1 MLIPFNTIC
10 KKYGFTPKGILHI
23 GAHEMEERDDYLSLG
38 VNRIIWVD
46 GNLDLVEKCRPII
59 DAGREKMLHALVYSK
74 DDIEFD
80 FKITNNSQSSSILEF
95 SKHKEYHPQV
105 EFIKSIKMKSKR
117 VDSLLEAESVSPG
130 DFDFV
135 NLDIQGVELQALC
148 GFGDYLEGV
157 KYVYTEINTGE
168 VYKGN
173 DSLEDLDSFLNDQ
186 GFDRVETCITPYEWG
201 DAFYIKKQKKQ

>member
-10 KKYGFTPKGILHI
+10 KKYGFIPKGILHI
-23 GAHEMEERDDYLSLG
+23 GAHEMEERADYLSLG
-38 VNRIIWVD
+38 VNKIIWVD
-46 GNLDLVEKCRPII
+46 GNPDLVEKCRPNI
-59 DAGREKMLHALVYSK
+59 DESHERMLHALVYSE
-74 DDIEFD
+74 DDLEFD

-105 EFIKSIKMKSKR
+105 EFVRSINMKSKR
-117 VDSLLEAESVSPG
+117 VDSLLREELVSPS

-135 NLDIQGVELQALC
+135 NLDIQGVELQALR

-168 VYKGN
+168 VYKDN
-173 DSLEDLDSFLNDQ
+173 DSLEDLDFFLYQ
-186 GFDRVETCITPYEWG
+186 KGFDRVETYITPYEWG
-201 DAFYIKKQKKQ
+201 DAFYIKKQ